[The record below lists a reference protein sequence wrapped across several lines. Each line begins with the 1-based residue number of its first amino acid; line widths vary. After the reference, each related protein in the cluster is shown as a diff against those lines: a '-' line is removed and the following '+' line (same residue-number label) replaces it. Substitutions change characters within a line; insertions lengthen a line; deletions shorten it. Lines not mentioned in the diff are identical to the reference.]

1 MSCGLFFLY
10 IFADIG
16 FISEIKIKVR
26 FSLFYFVFHSIW
38 INFSRSK
45 KHKCFPFISLNRNF
59 ALYLDNIGYISEM
72 KIKARFTRF
81 YFVFHSICTIFAM

>member
-26 FSLFYFVFHSIW
+26 FSLFYFVFHSI
-38 INFSRSK
+38 
-45 KHKCFPFISLNRNF
+45 
-59 ALYLDNIGYISEM
+59 
-72 KIKARFTRF
+72 
-81 YFVFHSICTIFAM
+81 CTIFAM

>member
-38 INFSRSK
+38 INFSRS
-45 KHKCFPFISLNRNF
+45 
-59 ALYLDNIGYISEM
+59 
-72 KIKARFTRF
+72 
-81 YFVFHSICTIFAM
+81 